1 MTVDEKIK
9 LDDLER
15 RVVELE
21 RARSDLERRLKMD
34 LDALQVRLREQ
45 QDVLSNK

>member
-1 MTVDEKIK
+1 MTMDEKIK

-21 RARSDLERRLKMD
+21 RARYDLERRLKAD
-34 LDALQVRLREQ
+34 TEALRYGCASSRMP
-45 QDVLSNK
+45 